1 MSIAVTYPAPV
12 KAQSAVPLLIIAF
25 GGSLTGFSGILV
37 RISEIDPVATGA
49 WRLLIAALALWP
61 FMRLA
66 GTGGGV
72 RLRAGGWTVL
82 VLAGLFFAIDTGL
95 YNWSLK
101 LTSVAHATLIVN
113 LAPMVALA
121 AGFLLFGE
129 RFGPAKAFAL
139 VAALSGAILMTVTRA
154 ESGGGTLAGNGLAFL
169 AMIGYALYLVAVKQA
184 RHEHDTLSIMVWSS
198 VVGAAAMFATAALIG
213 EQMVPSTAY
222 GWGVVIA
229 LGFVAHVFGQGLVAF
244 GMREAPVGL
253 ASILLL
259 TQPLVAVI
267 AAWLIFGED
276 MGPVE
281 AAGGGLILAGLV
293 VASRARH

>member
-12 KAQSAVPLLIIAF
+12 KAQSAIPLLIIAF

-37 RISEIDPVATGA
+37 RLSEIDPVATGA
-49 WRLLIAALALWP
+49 WRLAIAALALWP

-66 GTGGGV
+66 GNVGGV
-72 RLRAGGWTVL
+72 RLRLSGWAVL

-121 AGFLLFGE
+121 AGYLLFGE
-129 RFGPAKAFAL
+129 RFGPAKACAL
-139 VAALSGAILMTVTRA
+139 VAALSGAALMTVMRG
-154 ESGGGTLAGNGLAFL
+154 EGGGTLAGNGLALL

-198 VVGAAAMFATAALIG
+198 VVGAAAMFAAGALMG
-213 EQMVPSTAY
+213 EQLLPSTAY
-222 GWGVVIA
+222 GWAVLIA
-229 LGFVAHVFGQGLVAF
+229 LGLVAHVFGQGLVAF

-259 TQPLVAVI
+259 TQPLVAVV
-267 AAWLIFGED
+267 AAWIIFGEA

-281 AAGGGLILAGLV
+281 AVGAGMILAGLV
-293 VASRARH
+293 IASVARR

>member
-1 MSIAVTYPAPV
+1 MSIAVTYPAPL

-25 GGSLTGFSGILV
+25 GGALTGFSGILA
-37 RISEIDPVATGA
+37 RISEIDPIATGA

-61 FMRLA
+61 FMRFA
-66 GTGGGV
+66 GNAGGI
-72 RLRAGGWTVL
+72 RLRLSGWTVL
-82 VLAGLFFAIDTGL
+82 VFAGLFFAIDTGL

-139 VAALSGAILMTVTRA
+139 VAALSGAALMTVTR
-154 ESGGGTLAGNGLAFL
+154 SDGGGTLAGNGIAFL

-198 VVGAAAMFATAALIG
+198 VVGAAAMFVTAALIG
-213 EQMVPSTAY
+213 EQLLPSTAY
-222 GWGVVIA
+222 GWGVLIA
-229 LGFVAHVFGQGLVAF
+229 LGFIAHVFGQGLIAF

-259 TQPLVAVI
+259 TQPLVATI
-267 AAWLIFGED
+267 GAWIIFGET

-281 AAGGGLILAGLV
+281 AAGAGLVLAGLAI
-293 VASRARH
+293 ASWARQ

>member
-1 MSIAVTYPAPV
+1 MSIAVTYPAPL
-12 KAQSAVPLLIIAF
+12 KAQLATPLLIIAF
-25 GGSLTGFSGILV
+25 GGALTGFSGILV
-37 RISEIDPVATGA
+37 RISEIDPIATGA

-66 GTGGGV
+66 GNAGGI
-72 RLRAGGWTVL
+72 RLRSSGWTVL

-129 RFGPAKAFAL
+129 RFGPAKACAL
-139 VAALSGAILMTVTRA
+139 IAALSGAALMTVTR
-154 ESGGGTLAGNGLAFL
+154 SDGGGTLAGNGIAFL

-198 VVGAAAMFATAALIG
+198 VVGAAAMFVTAALIG
-213 EQMVPSTAY
+213 EQLLPSTAY
-222 GWGVVIA
+222 GWGVLIA
-229 LGFVAHVFGQGLVAF
+229 LGFIAHVFGQGLIAF

-259 TQPLVAVI
+259 TQPLVATI
-267 AAWLIFGED
+267 GAWLIFGET

-293 VASRARH
+293 IASMARR

>member
-1 MSIAVTYPAPV
+1 MSIAVTYPAPSKV
-12 KAQSAVPLLIIAF
+12 QSAVPLLIIAF
-25 GGSLTGFSGILV
+25 GGCLTGFSGILV
-37 RISEIDPVATGA
+37 RVSEIGPVSTGA
-49 WRLLIAALALWP
+49 WRLLIAALVLWP
-61 FMRLA
+61 FMRMA
-66 GTGGGV
+66 GANASAPA
-72 RLRAGGWTVL
+72 RLSGWAVL

-95 YNWSLK
+95 YNWSLH

-129 RFGPAKAFAL
+129 HFGPAKACAL
-139 VAALSGAILMTVTRA
+139 VAALGGAALMTLTRMD
-154 ESGGGTLAGNGLAFL
+154 GGGTLEGNGLAFL

-198 VVGAAAMFATAALIG
+198 AVGAAAMFAAAALLG
-213 EQMVPSTAY
+213 EQLLPSTAY
-222 GWGVVIA
+222 GWGIVIA
-229 LGFVAHVFGQGLVAF
+229 LGFIAHVFGQGLVAF

-259 TQPLVAVI
+259 TQPLVATI
-267 AAWLIFGED
+267 AAWVIFGEA

-281 AAGGGLILAGLV
+281 SAGAGLILAGLV
-293 VASRARH
+293 IASVARR